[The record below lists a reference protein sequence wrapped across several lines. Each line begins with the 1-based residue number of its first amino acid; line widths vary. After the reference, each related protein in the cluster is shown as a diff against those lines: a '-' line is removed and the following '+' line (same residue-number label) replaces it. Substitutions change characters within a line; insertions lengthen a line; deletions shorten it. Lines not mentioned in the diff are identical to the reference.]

1 MVREKKRDRKGAIA
15 PSDPLQTA
23 QQLVVTFEPLYAD
36 VVVPERATSG
46 AAGYDVRAHLKD
58 RTVEIMV
65 GTRAEHIIISDD
77 TLVLQP
83 NVRAAIPLGFRAMLP
98 SVLEA
103 QLRLRSSIAFRKG
116 LVMPNAPATVD
127 SDYPGEWVIVV
138 ANMLSVP
145 VEVKHLERLAQIVF
159 ARFEKVNWK
168 TGAVTVSS
176 NRGATFGSTGQ

>member
-1 MVREKKRDRKGAIA
+1 MRKSKKPHKGTIVS
-15 PSDPLQTA
+15 SDALPVSENS
-23 QQLVVTFEPLYAD
+23 VVIFEPLYAD

-65 GTRAEHIIISDD
+65 GTKMEHIVVSGDC
-77 TLVLQP
+77 LVLQP

-98 SVLEA
+98 TIIEA

-116 LVMPNAPATVD
+116 LIMPNAPATVD
-127 SDYPGEWVIVV
+127 PDYPGEWVIVV

-145 VEVKHLERLAQIVF
+145 VEIKHLERLAQIVF
-159 ARFEKVNWK
+159 ARFERVNWR
-168 TGAVTVSS
+168 TGPVIASS
-176 NRGATFGSTGQ
+176 NRGARFGSTGQ